1 MSEQNIKSH
10 PGVAAVLSFIF
21 NGIGQIYNGQIFKGL
36 LIIFFSTIGM
46 IMILVGAA
54 FLGYWILAKAPYINC
69 LITGFLLFGVGLIII
84 SILGIYSII
93 DAYRVA
99 KRNQL
104 R

>member
-21 NGIGQIYNGQIFKGL
+21 NGIGQIYNGQILKGL

-46 IMILVGAA
+46 ILVLVGAA
-54 FLGYWILAKAPYINC
+54 LLGYWILAKAPYINF
-69 LITGFLLFGVGLIII
+69 LIIGALLFGIGLIFI

-93 DAYRVA
+93 DAYQVA
-99 KRNQL
+99 KRSQA
-104 R
+104 